1 MAESE
6 EDYEYDYSDDENYP
20 VESDDGGTD
29 DEGEKTMDWHPS
41 QDAENPN
48 AAPMMVVQGEF
59 KTALPCRFLRHGLL
73 EIERSWKENQFLSWL
88 QNDSK

>member
-1 MAESE
+1 MTESE
-6 EDYEYDYSDDENYP
+6 EDYEYDYSDDDNYP

-48 AAPMMVVQGEF
+48 AAPMMVVKGEF
-59 KTALPCRFLRHGLL
+59 KTSVACRFLRRCVPALS
-73 EIERSWKENQFLSWL
+73 RKENQGVPWF
-88 QNDSK
+88 QINSK